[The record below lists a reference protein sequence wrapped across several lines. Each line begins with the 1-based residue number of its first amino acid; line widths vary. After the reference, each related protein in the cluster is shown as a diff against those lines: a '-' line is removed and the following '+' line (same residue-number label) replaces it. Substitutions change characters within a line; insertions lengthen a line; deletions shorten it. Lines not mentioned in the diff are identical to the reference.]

1 MSSYMKSVQIPFE
14 ILETKEFVK
23 QVALRNSYRGWT
35 IENSTEKTLV
45 IKKAWSPLGLA
56 MWLEL
61 GLQSVESGTRLD
73 ASCRTRGLGP
83 INKMRVQKFTEEF
96 FEFLSRTVT
105 TFRDEELNRQ
115 QKTQN
120 ELPKKE
126 NDRFFKCEHCGFV
139 RLRSEVNNPCPTCTR
154 GESASSS
161 SELNSRNRSTESSH
175 STVKKNG
182 QSAMM
187 LDDWTEISL
196 GQLRTLSGS
205 FYERLNFIDQIS
217 LQALTPTPFGYISFS
232 PWTQMGAIIY
242 KKMFRDFTWN
252 HFDHE
257 SLAVFQY
264 ASLVLEEM
272 EKANLV
278 PCEITNLINQLA
290 ELYKL
295 TFDEAIIKL
304 GLDLDTMTELL
315 RLGTTDNYFF
325 QNSRTLSIQSGSE
338 SKFDEQ
344 AIQVA
349 DLVKKITKGIG
360 SKPQQIEPTDLLFL
374 RTPGDGQL
382 RIVSQKTASKMLENV
397 REISVEDLKL

>member
-1 MSSYMKSVQIPFE
+1 MKSVRIPFE
-14 ILETKEFVK
+14 ISETKEFVK
-23 QVALRNSYRGWT
+23 QVALRNSYHGWT
-35 IENSTEKTLV
+35 IESSTEKTLV

-61 GLQSVESGTRLD
+61 GLQSVDSETRLD

-83 INKMRVQKFTEEF
+83 INKMRVQKFAEEF
-96 FEFLSRTVT
+96 FEILSRTVT
-105 TFRDEELNRQ
+105 TVRDGELNKQ

-120 ELPKKE
+120 ERPKEE
-126 NDRFFKCEHCGFV
+126 NNRFFKCEHCGFV
-139 RLRSEVNNPCPTCTR
+139 RLRSEVNNLCPTCAR
-154 GESASSS
+154 GESALSST
-161 SELNSRNRSTESSH
+161 ELNSRNRSTESSH
-175 STVKKNG
+175 STIKKNG

-187 LDDWTEISL
+187 LNDWTEISL
-196 GQLRTLSGS
+196 GQLRSLSGS
-205 FYERLNFIDQIS
+205 FYESLNFVDQIS
-217 LQALTPTPFGYISFS
+217 LHALTPTPFGYISFS

-272 EKANLV
+272 EKSNLV
-278 PCEITNLINQLA
+278 PCEITNLINEVA

-295 TFDEAIIKL
+295 TFDEAVIKL

-315 RLGTTDNYFF
+315 RLGTPDNYFF
-325 QNSRTLSIQSGSE
+325 QTSRTLSIQSGSE
-338 SKFDEQ
+338 SKFNEQ
-344 AIQVA
+344 VIQVA
-349 DLVKKITKGIG
+349 DLVKQITKGLG
-360 SKPQQIEPTDLLFL
+360 RKQQIEPTDLLFL
-374 RTPGDGQL
+374 RTPRDGQL
-382 RIVSQKTASKMLENV
+382 RIVSQQSARKMLENV